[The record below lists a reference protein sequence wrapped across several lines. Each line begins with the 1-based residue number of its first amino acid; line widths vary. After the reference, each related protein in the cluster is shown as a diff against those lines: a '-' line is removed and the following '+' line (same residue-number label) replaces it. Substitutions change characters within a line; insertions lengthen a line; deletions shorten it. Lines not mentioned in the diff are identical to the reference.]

1 MVENG
6 GDNSQLTGSLPP
18 RVGWGGGGW
27 SEETDYDDAGQRWPG
42 YIMFLISHKR
52 LKAVRFLDD
61 VKPAVLPYQHR
72 LPFNLRDHQRLL
84 LWSDSCSKL

>member
-18 RVGWGGGGW
+18 RVGW

-61 VKPAVLPYQHR
+61 VKPADLPH
-72 LPFNLRDHQRLL
+72 
-84 LWSDSCSKL
+84 

>member
-18 RVGWGGGGW
+18 RVGRGGW
-27 SEETDYDDAGQRWPG
+27 SEETDSDDAGQRCPG

-61 VKPAVLPYQHR
+61 VKPARGLAPPAQIA
-72 LPFNLRDHQRLL
+72 F
-84 LWSDSCSKL
+84 

>member
-1 MVENG
+1 MVGNG

-18 RVGWGGGGW
+18 QQQVGRGGW
-27 SEETDYDDAGQRWPG
+27 SEETDYDDAGQQWPG

-61 VKPAVLPYQHR
+61 VKPVVLPH
-72 LPFNLRDHQRLL
+72 
-84 LWSDSCSKL
+84 

>member
-18 RVGWGGGGW
+18 SVGWGGW

-52 LKAVRFLDD
+52 LKAVRAFLGRC
-61 VKPAVLPYQHR
+61 KTRGLA
-72 LPFNLRDHQRLL
+72 LL
-84 LWSDSCSKL
+84 AQIAF